1 MIKLSS
7 FSDQSGLL
15 EHGVATVMSTL
26 MSRSLLG
33 VKWLM
38 KCFFRSMHRSLVKL
52 RVHRVVV
59 LNFWVEVI
67 GNLTKKEQ
75 DDENVGEQGD

>member
-1 MIKLSS
+1 
-7 FSDQSGLL
+7 
-15 EHGVATVMSTL
+15 
-26 MSRSLLG
+26 
-33 VKWLM
+33 
-38 KCFFRSMHRSLVKL
+38 MHRSLVKL

-67 GNLTKKEQ
+67 GNLTKEEQ